1 MDFFSIAGAILGS
14 WWGVLAAAVLLLV
27 LAWLVGGLL
36 GRIVDAALRRVPIIR
51 LIFRHIDDRDEV
63 VLRLRIRQGVRLL
76 VMAAAAWGGWSYL
89 RADTAIAAVVEP
101 ALATVRAINDR
112 PGLALLLEIA
122 VVVTATWL
130 LLRGIRWVRAITDNL
145 RRRIDE
151 ERGRK
156 LSGLRFQRLQV
167 LSAEQET
174 GVLRVLTKYA
184 RYLVDLVLIIVYLIG
199 VFSVFPQTRT
209 VVLGILQG
217 VLRVLGEG
225 WQNFVSYLPN
235 LVNLAVIAAV
245 TYYSLRVLRFIFNEV
260 GKATITFP
268 GFHPEWAIPTF
279 QLVRVAAIALALVIA
294 FPYLP
299 GSSSP
304 AFQGVSLF
312 IGALLSLGST
322 SIVANIVSGVVL
334 TYTRAFRVGDRVKI
348 ADTVGD
354 VTEKA
359 LLVTRVRTI
368 KNVEVTIPNSLV
380 LQSHIVNYSG
390 MAHAQGLILN
400 LTLTLGYDI
409 PWRKVHEALIDA
421 AKRTKGILPHPPP
434 FVFQLALDDSWVQ
447 YELNAYTD
455 KANEMHIIYSD
466 LNQSVQ
472 DSCNE
477 AGIEILSPR
486 FAALRDGNRS
496 TVPADSLPKN
506 YRPPGFGVK
515 LDSERS

>member
-1 MDFFSIAGAILGS
+1 MDFFSTAAAILGN
-14 WWGVLAAAVLLLV
+14 WWGVLAAAVLLLG
-27 LAWLVGGLL
+27 LAWIVGGLL

-51 LIFRHIDDRDEV
+51 LIFRRIDDRDEV

-76 VMAAAAWGGWSYL
+76 VVAAAAWAGWSYL
-89 RADTAIAAVVEP
+89 LANPVTAAVVQP
-101 ALATVRAINDR
+101 ALTTIRTVHDR
-112 PGLALLLEIA
+112 PGLALLLEMA

-130 LLRGIRWVRAITDNL
+130 LLRSIRWVRAITDDL
-145 RRRIDE
+145 RHRIDQ
-151 ERGRK
+151 ERGSK
-156 LSGLRFQRLQV
+156 LRGLRFQKLQI
-167 LSAEQET
+167 LSVEQET
-174 GVLRVLTKYA
+174 GLLRVLTKYA
-184 RYLVDLVLIIVYLIG
+184 RYLVDLVLILVYLTG
-199 VFSVFPQTRT
+199 VFSVFPQTRA
-209 VVLGILQG
+209 VVVRILQSVLQVLGA
-217 VLRVLGEG
+217 G

-245 TYYSLRVLRFIFNEV
+245 TYYSLRVLRFMFNEV
-260 GKATITFP
+260 GKATISFP

-304 AFQGVSLF
+304 AFQGVSIF

-380 LQSHIVNYSG
+380 LQSHIINYSG
-390 MAHAQGLILN
+390 MAEAQGLILH
-400 LTLTLGYDI
+400 LTVTLGYDI

-421 AKRTKGILPHPPP
+421 SKRTEGILAHPPP

-466 LNQSVQ
+466 LHQSVQ
-472 DSCNE
+472 DSCHE

-486 FAALRDGNRS
+486 FSALRDGNRS
-496 TVPADSLPKN
+496 TVPADKLPRD
-506 YRPPGFGVK
+506 YQPPAFGVK
-515 LDSERS
+515 LQR